1 VLVFAS
7 GARYLLLVLPPSL
20 LLLADKFV
28 QLRGTSALIGKPFS
42 EALLAGWPVD
52 GGPPFPYLFAFL
64 NGILQPFVMAHQG
77 PNTFSLLI
85 LLLLWLL
92 LPRLA
97 GRWSGL
103 ILAPVLAMWA
113 LAWETSYALFLIGLF
128 GMTIFYY
135 WRSRTLELPYLKVAL
150 WAAVASIPLALLQ
163 GGTFTEMA
171 RGLLTS
177 PASQAAVPAA
187 ASLVAGWLGGFT
199 SVGVAPQPAL
209 DVLGFTLRWPP
220 AILSSHLGALS
231 LFSPIQLLVGI
242 FELGPVVLFAP
253 WLTIWALRRARG
265 GDWIFGVLALAA
277 WVGFLM
283 PLFLQYEADRDI
295 SRLASQALLIWTLM
309 LLFAITDRTTLWRSL
324 LRQAGIGALVVACI
338 GGLVVAGIQFTAAST
353 TQLGDNFNKLD
364 ASISAQMWGKIPEQA
379 DVFGPLGS
387 TTILSGHLTGHLLDE
402 SPEGSVLAILTSDP
416 SLANLLRWQYDYI
429 YIDSRWWDSLD
440 PEVVEAAGLDAACV
454 VVAAEVWDNS
464 HINFRRLLDLRDC
477 Q

>member
-1 VLVFAS
+1 
-7 GARYLLLVLPPSL
+7 LP
-20 LLLADKFV
+20 
-28 QLRGTSALIGKPFS
+28 
-42 EALLAGWPVD
+42 
-52 GGPPFPYLFAFL
+52 
-64 NGILQPFVMAHQG
+64 
-77 PNTFSLLI
+77 
-85 LLLLWLL
+85 
-92 LPRLA
+92 
-97 GRWSGL
+97 
-103 ILAPVLAMWA
+103 
-113 LAWETSYALFLIGLF
+113 
-128 GMTIFYY
+128 
-135 WRSRTLELPYLKVAL
+135 
-150 WAAVASIPLALLQ
+150 AV
-163 GGTFTEMA
+163 
-171 RGLLTS
+171 
-177 PASQAAVPAA
+177 

-199 SVGVAPQPAL
+199 STGVAPQPAL

-242 FELGPVVLFAP
+242 FELGPVVFFTP
-253 WLTIWALRRARG
+253 WLTVWALRRARG
-265 GDWIFGVLALAA
+265 GDWMFGVLALAA

-309 LLFAITDRTTLWRSL
+309 LLFAITDRSSRWKLLW
-324 LRQAGIGALVVACI
+324 RQAGIGALVVVCI

-402 SPEGSVLAILTSDP
+402 SPEGSVFAILTADP
-416 SLANLLRWQYDYI
+416 SLANLLKWQYDYI
-429 YIDSRWWDSLD
+429 YIDSRGWDALS
-440 PEVVEAAGLDAACV
+440 PEIREAAGLDAACV

-464 HINFRRLLDLRDC
+464 HVNFRRLLDLRDC